1 MTRGE
6 KLPSHIAIIM
16 DGNGRWAKRRNL
28 PRIMGHKEGAKSVR
42 AVTEACAELGIKYL
56 TLYAFSTE
64 NWKRQESEV
73 NFLMRLLKDY
83 LVKEKKTMMKNNVR
97 LLAIGNISK
106 LPSEVKKELAAAI
119 KLTSKNTGLKLVLA
133 LNYGS
138 RDEITMAA
146 KNIAK
151 KYSAGSIQFSRIT
164 ENTITEHLYTKGI
177 PDPDLMIRTSGEMR
191 LSNFLLWQLSYAEFY
206 VTDTLWPD
214 FRKPQLIEALET
226 FNKRERRF
234 GGVTND

>member
-1 MTRGE
+1 MKRGE
-6 KLPSHIAIIM
+6 KLPTHIAIIM
-16 DGNGRWAKRRNL
+16 DGNGRWAKHRNL

-97 LLAIGNISK
+97 FLAIGNISK
-106 LPSEVKKELAAAI
+106 LPAGVKKEIAKVI
-119 KLTSKNTGLKLVLA
+119 KLTSKNTGLTLVLA

-146 KNIAK
+146 KSIAK
-151 KYSAGSIQFSRIT
+151 KYADGRIRVSDIT
-164 ENTITEHLYTKGI
+164 ENTIAEHLYTKGI
-177 PDPDLMIRTSGEMR
+177 PDPGPDDTHQRGNAPEQFSFMAA
-191 LSNFLLWQLSYAEFY
+191 FL
-206 VTDTLWPD
+206 
-214 FRKPQLIEALET
+214 R
-226 FNKRERRF
+226 
-234 GGVTND
+234 